1 MTDKKSDITIEEIID
16 RGFVFDEVS
25 ADSLIFEGAD
35 LKQLSNIFRMDKKT
49 IQAKLQGNV
58 DPIAKR
64 GKAELFSIREAAAYL
79 VTPPYD
85 IDEFIR
91 KMTTVQQ
98 LPFMVRKEF
107 WAGMRSK
114 QAYEKDAAELWPT
127 VEVEQVL
134 NKVFLT
140 TRQSLLVSRE
150 IVERETE
157 LTSKQ
162 RKLIVEIIDNTL
174 NQIYDRITE
183 NFPLAG
189 RLTGT
194 STADGQDAS
203 VFGDSDL

>member
-1 MTDKKSDITIEEIID
+1 MADEADITIEEIIE
-16 RGFVFDEVS
+16 RGFVFDETS
-25 ADSLIFEGAD
+25 ADSIIFEGAD

-58 DPIAKR
+58 EPVAKR
-64 GKAELFSIREAAAYL
+64 GKAELFNIREAAAYL

-127 VEVEQVL
+127 TEVEEIL
-134 NKVFLT
+134 TKVFLT
-140 TRQSLLVSRE
+140 TRQSLLISRE

-157 LTSKQ
+157 LTAKQ
-162 RKLIVEIIDNTL
+162 RKLIIEIIDNTL
-174 NQIYDRITE
+174 NQIYDRINDSFPITE
-183 NFPLAG
+183 RDIGLSA
-189 RLTGT
+189 
-194 STADGQDAS
+194 SSGQDAEI
-203 VFGDSDL
+203 VSDEDL